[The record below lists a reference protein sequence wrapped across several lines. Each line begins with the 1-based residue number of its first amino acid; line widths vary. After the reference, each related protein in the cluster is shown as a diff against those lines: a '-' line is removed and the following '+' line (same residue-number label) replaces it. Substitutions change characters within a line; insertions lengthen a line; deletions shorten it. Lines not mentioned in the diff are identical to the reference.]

1 MTFSTKA
8 IAAALL
14 LSLAPA
20 VSGAQTI
27 GHTGPGS
34 FPINIG
40 APVINPGYGPGA
52 QPAPIQ
58 PVQGQD
64 CGASHFQYLVGLH
77 PSIYPLPAHAEVV
90 HPGTIRTTQYI
101 ETRLNVAI
109 GQNGH
114 VERVYCG

>member
-1 MTFSTKA
+1 MTIRTKA

-14 LSLAPA
+14 LAFAPA
-20 VSGAQTI
+20 VAGAQTI
-27 GHTGPGS
+27 GNFGPSSMPNLGTPVTS
-34 FPINIG
+34 PIDGNG
-40 APVINPGYGPGA
+40 W
-52 QPAPIQ
+52 QPAPVL

-77 PSIYPLPAHAEVV
+77 PSIYPLPGHAEVV

-101 ETRLNVAI
+101 ATRLNVAI
-109 GQNGH
+109 GQSGH